1 MFNLVI
7 VSFLVIW
14 SPFFFCLFSYFF
26 SSFSICLANLVSS
39 SNESRF
45 TCHFGEL
52 FLVDH
57 IRVLV
62 MVHELWRYMLF
73 EFSLHSLRDLFKQI
87 SIDVYVR
94 FDPFLLL
101 PAFLL
106 LFHFIQIDGFD
117 DDSVGHSLTGGETAT
132 VVLNDPTHIVGSKL
146 FVMPSSK
153 RNNYTMVQVV
163 KDLVVVAGDEL
174 F

>member
-1 MFNLVI
+1 
-7 VSFLVIW
+7 
-14 SPFFFCLFSYFF
+14 
-26 SSFSICLANLVSS
+26 
-39 SNESRF
+39 
-45 TCHFGEL
+45 
-52 FLVDH
+52 
-57 IRVLV
+57 
-62 MVHELWRYMLF
+62 MLF

-117 DDSVGHSLTGGETAT
+117 DDSVGHSLSGGETAT

-146 FVMPSSK
+146 LVMPSSK